1 MLSNLVALLSSRVFV
16 GYPLN
21 RNEAW
26 VRADPRL
33 SYLFIH
39 GEVLRSFGP
48 RLVIL
53 WMASQV
59 GLLQV
64 SSQLL
69 QEEAPSA
76 VMAITPEV
84 YWWQRRADGDR
95 S

>member
-26 VRADPRL
+26 VRADPCL
-33 SYLFIH
+33 SDRFIYA
-39 GEVLRSFGP
+39 ELLRSFGP

-53 WMASQV
+53 WMALEVRLLEVLSQH
-59 GLLQV
+59 LQ
-64 SSQLL
+64 
-69 QEEAPSA
+69 EAPSA
-76 VMAITPEV
+76 VMAITLEV